1 MILLDCLFAIS
12 EPYDENRVMKNILIA
27 NSKGGCGKTTLST
40 NIAGYFA
47 SLGHQ
52 VMLADLDR
60 QQSSTQWLQRRPAEM
75 PLINLYNSR
84 SKAAKEPDWVI
95 TDSPA
100 GFRDEK
106 LADAVKQADCII
118 VPIQPSAFDIG
129 ATRDFLDKLAEE
141 KAIRKNKTF
150 VALVGMRVNNRTHAA
165 AGLAGFMEQTGFPV
179 LTYLRNAQVY
189 ATAAELGVSLFDMR
203 PSLVAQDVE
212 QWAPLLDWI
221 AEATVDG
228 KF

>member
-1 MILLDCLFAIS
+1 
-12 EPYDENRVMKNILIA
+12 MKNILIA
-27 NSKGGCGKTTLST
+27 NSKGGSGKTTLAT
-40 NIAGYFA
+40 NLAGYFA
-47 SLGHQ
+47 SIGKR
-52 VMLADLDR
+52 VMLNDLDR
-60 QQSSTQWLQRRPAEM
+60 QQSSARWLERRPAVM
-75 PLINLYNSR
+75 PIIQSYNSR
-84 SKAAKEPDWVI
+84 NKVQFKEPEWII

-106 LADAVKQADCII
+106 LADAVKQADCVI

-129 ATRDFLDKLAEE
+129 ATSDFLDRLAEE

-165 AGLAGFMEQTGFPV
+165 AGLADFMEQTGFPV

-203 PSLVAQDVE
+203 PSFVAHDIE
-212 QWAPLLDWI
+212 QWTPLLDWVKD
-221 AEATVDG
+221 ATAD
-228 KF
+228 

>member
-1 MILLDCLFAIS
+1 
-12 EPYDENRVMKNILIA
+12 MKNILIA
-27 NSKGGCGKTTLST
+27 NSKGGSGKTTLAT
-40 NIAGYFA
+40 NLAGYFA
-47 SLGHQ
+47 SIGKR
-52 VMLADLDR
+52 VMLNDLDR
-60 QQSSTQWLQRRPAEM
+60 QQSSARWLERRPAVM
-75 PLINLYNSR
+75 PIIQSYNSR
-84 SKAAKEPDWVI
+84 NKVQFKEPEWVI

-106 LADAVKQADCII
+106 LADAVKQADCVI

-129 ATRDFLDKLAEE
+129 ATSDFLDRLAEE

-165 AGLAGFMEQTGFPV
+165 AGLADFMEQTGFPV

-203 PSLVAQDVE
+203 PSFVAQDIE
-212 QWAPLLDWI
+212 QWTPLLDWVKDTT
-221 AEATVDG
+221 AD
-228 KF
+228 

>member
-1 MILLDCLFAIS
+1 
-12 EPYDENRVMKNILIA
+12 MKNILIA

-47 SLGHQ
+47 SLGGQ
-52 VMLADLDR
+52 VMLNDLDR
-60 QQSSTQWLQRRPAEM
+60 QQSSSQWLQRRPSEM
-75 PLINLYNSR
+75 PLIHGYNSR
-84 SKAAKEPDWVI
+84 NKPAKEFEWVI

-118 VPIQPSAFDIG
+118 VPIQPSAFDMG
-129 ATRDFLDKLAEE
+129 ATSDFLDKLAEE

-165 AGLAGFMEQTGFPV
+165 AGLADFMEQTGFPV
-179 LTYLRNAQVY
+179 LTYLRNAQAY
-189 ATAAELGVSLFDMR
+189 ATAAELGISLFDMR
-203 PSLVAQDVE
+203 PSLVAQDLE
-212 QWAPLLDWI
+212 QWAPLLDWVLQTT
-221 AEATVDG
+221 ADE
-228 KF
+228 

>member
-1 MILLDCLFAIS
+1 
-12 EPYDENRVMKNILIA
+12 MKNILIA

-47 SLGHQ
+47 SLGGQ
-52 VMLADLDR
+52 VMLNDLDR
-60 QQSSTQWLQRRPAEM
+60 QQSSSQWLQRRPSEM
-75 PLINLYNSR
+75 PLIHGYNSR
-84 SKAAKEPDWVI
+84 NKPAKEFEWVI

-118 VPIQPSAFDIG
+118 VPIQPSAFDMG
-129 ATRDFLDKLAEE
+129 ATSDFLDKLAEE

-165 AGLAGFMEQTGFPV
+165 AGLADFMEQTGFPV
-179 LTYLRNAQVY
+179 LTYLRNAQAY
-189 ATAAELGVSLFDMR
+189 ATAAELGISLFDMR
-203 PSLVAQDVE
+203 PSLVAQDLE
-212 QWAPLLDWI
+212 QWAPLIEWI
-221 AEATVDG
+221 KETTDV
-228 KF
+228 